1 MALKIIEVKK
11 FKIKL
16 KCSIHASGKL
26 GFSESAAERI
36 NFEDNK
42 AIQFAEDEN
51 RILYL
56 IPVKEENENSFKA
69 NKAGQYYNI
78 NTKVLF
84 DNLGYDYKNNSIW
97 FDMIEQYDNDLDKKV
112 FKLLKTEKPRKN
124 EDLE

>member
-26 GFSESAAERI
+26 GFSEASADRI
-36 NFEDNK
+36 NFEENE
-42 AIQFAEDEN
+42 AIQFAQDEN
-51 RILYL
+51 EVLYL
-56 IPVKEENENSFKA
+56 IPIKEEVENSFKV
-69 NKAGQYYNI
+69 NKAGLYYSI
-78 NTKVLF
+78 NTKALF

-97 FDMIEQYDNDLDKKV
+97 FDMIEQYDSDLNKKV

-124 EDLE
+124 EELK